1 MAQRPERAKKT
12 RSAMEKYV
20 NARYSDW
27 QIINCLALQRL
38 YGSVAAVARDTGI
51 PESTIRNWVKDQK
64 RVLAEIEDRSNYTL
78 DEAVKNQI
86 QNLQFVMN
94 EALQQVHKRI
104 GDASAAQAATIFGI
118 LFDKQ
123 QIMMGR
129 YEQKQTTNIF
139 IDSSAMSDEEKL
151 ILMRRALDRKKE
163 AEALEAAEIVEETS
177 E

>member
-1 MAQRPERAKKT
+1 M
-12 RSAMEKYV
+12 
-20 NARYSDW
+20 
-27 QIINCLALQRL
+27 QRL

-129 YEQKQTTNIF
+129 YDQKQTTNIF